1 MLPSPVWNTSNGV
14 WTELAPNGPI
24 IKVPSRWRIRGS
36 RRKRIAAGTDIMTLK
51 MAWHTGRAAWFV
63 SNSAIARHLAVLALS
78 LLAASS
84 VVRAQS
90 APPAFRS
97 GTDKSHSDKF
107 QAAADSGTAEEASPP
122 SLFTPLKPQSQESP
136 YVPITPRQRL
146 RWFLTN
152 TIGPA
157 HLAGGTV
164 TSAFG
169 TALNRPEEYGPHWAG
184 MADRYGMRM
193 TGIVTGNAI
202 EAGAGL
208 LLGEDPRYFR
218 VRDRPFRERLRNVV
232 RLTFY
237 ARTGDGSYR
246 PAYARY
252 AAIAGNNFLSNT
264 WRVHSEAN
272 THDALLRTAEGFA
285 GHMAFNAFEEFWP
298 DVTEFLLHRRR

>member
-1 MLPSPVWNTSNGV
+1 M
-14 WTELAPNGPI
+14 A
-24 IKVPSRWRIRGS
+24 
-36 RRKRIAAGTDIMTLK
+36 RR
-51 MAWHTGRAAWFV
+51 
-63 SNSAIARHLAVLALS
+63 LAVLALIFF
-78 LLAASS
+78 AMNS
-84 VVRAQS
+84 VVSGQS
-90 APPAFRS
+90 APAPFDGRTEKSQPAL
-97 GTDKSHSDKF
+97 DPDN
-107 QAAADSGTAEEASPP
+107 AEELSPP
-122 SLFTPLKPQSQESP
+122 SLLTPLKPQSQDGA
-136 YVPITPRQRL
+136 YVRITPRQRL

-152 TIGPA
+152 TIGPP

-169 TALNRPEEYGPHWAG
+169 TALNRPQEYGPHWAG

-202 EAGAGL
+202 EAGTGL

-218 VRDRPFRERLRNVV
+218 VHDRPFGARIRNVV

-252 AAIAGNNFLSNT
+252 AAIAGNNFLSNR

-298 DVTEFLLHRRR
+298 DITGFLFHWHH